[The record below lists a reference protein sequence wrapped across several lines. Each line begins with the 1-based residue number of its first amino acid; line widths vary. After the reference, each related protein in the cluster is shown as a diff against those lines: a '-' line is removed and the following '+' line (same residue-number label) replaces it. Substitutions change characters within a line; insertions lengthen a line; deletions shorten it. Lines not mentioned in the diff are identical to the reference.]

1 MSSNTWTPE
10 GLSSSKRAL
19 RGRCWRAVEAQH
31 YVSTLKLTDTQEEQS
46 RLEELIEAT
55 KPRIP
60 EECRHLPYLLSTPF
74 RYGAPY
80 PRGSRFRRAG
90 LTAGVFYGAELPQ
103 TAITEL
109 TFYRLLFFAESPN
122 TPWPANPGEYT
133 TFTTDFG
140 TKNGIDLTRSPFDA
154 HTAIWT
160 HPTNYSL
167 CQDLADAAREAG
179 VHVIRY
185 RSART
190 RDERFNL
197 ALLSCRAF
205 AKGEIVDR
213 QTWRI
218 HLSVAGARAI
228 CEMPRMHVAFDRSA
242 FSSDARIRGMRRDR

>member
-10 GLSSSKRAL
+10 GLSSETRVL

-46 RLEELIEAT
+46 RLEELIEDT

-90 LTAGVFYGAELPQ
+90 LTAGVFYAAELPG
-103 TAITEL
+103 TAIAEL
-109 TFYRLLFFAESPN
+109 TFYRLLFFVESPD

-133 TFTTDFG
+133 AFATDFA
-140 TKNGIDLTRSPFDA
+140 TKSGIDLTRPPFDA
-154 HTAIWT
+154 YRVVWT
-160 HPTNYSL
+160 HPTNYSP
-167 CQDLADAAREAG
+167 CQDLADAARGAG
-179 VHVIRY
+179 VDVIRY

-190 RDERFNL
+190 REETFNL

-218 HLSVAGARAI
+218 HLSAAGARAI
-228 CEMPRMHVAFDRSA
+228 CEMPRVHLAFDRST
-242 FSSDARIRGMRRDR
+242 FSADPRIVGMRWER

>member
-10 GLSSSKRAL
+10 ELSSEFRTLA
-19 RGRCWRAVEAQH
+19 GRCWRAVEAQH

-90 LTAGVFYGAELPQ
+90 LTAGVFYAAELPR
-103 TAITEL
+103 TAIAEL
-109 TFYRLLFFAESPN
+109 TFYRLLFFAESPD
-122 TPWPANPGEYT
+122 TPWPVNPGEYT
-133 TFTTDFG
+133 AFAADFA
-140 TKNGIDLTRSPFDA
+140 TKRGVDLTRSPFDA
-154 HTAIWT
+154 QRAVWT
-160 HPTNYSL
+160 HPTNYGPT
-167 CQDLADAAREAG
+167 QDMADAAREAG
-179 VHVIRY
+179 TLVIRY

-190 RDERFNL
+190 RDQSFNL

-205 AKGEIVDR
+205 TKGEIADR

-218 HLSVAGARAI
+218 HLSAAGARAI
-228 CEMPRMHVAFDRSA
+228 CEMPRIHIAFDRSA
-242 FSSDARIRGMRRDR
+242 FSSDPRVAGMRWDR

>member
-1 MSSNTWTPE
+1 MSSNTWTLE
-10 GLSSSKRAL
+10 ELSSDFRPLA
-19 RGRCWRAVEAQH
+19 GRCWRAVEAQH

-80 PRGSRFRRAG
+80 PRGSRFRRIG
-90 LTAGVFYGAELPQ
+90 LSPGVFYAAELPR
-103 TAITEL
+103 TAIAEL
-109 TFYRLLFFAESPN
+109 TFYRLLFFAESPG

-133 TFTTDFG
+133 TFAADFA
-140 TKNGIDLTRSPFDA
+140 TEHGIDLTRSPFDEQRA
-154 HTAIWT
+154 VWT
-160 HPTNYSL
+160 HPTNYGPT
-167 CQDLADAAREAG
+167 QDLADAAREAG
-179 VHVIRY
+179 ALVIRY

-190 RDERFNL
+190 PDQSSNL

-205 AKGEIVDR
+205 VKGEIVDR

-218 HLSVAGARAI
+218 HLSAAGARAI
-228 CEMPRMHVAFDRSA
+228 CEMPRMHIAFDRSA
-242 FSSDARIRGMRRDR
+242 FSSDPRIVGMRWDR

>member
-10 GLSSSKRAL
+10 GLSSEKRTL
-19 RGRCWRAVEAQH
+19 KGRCWRAVEAQH

-55 KPRIP
+55 KPRVP
-60 EECRHLPYLLSTPF
+60 QECRHLPYLLSTPF

-80 PRGSRFRRAG
+80 PTGSRFRRAG
-90 LTAGVFYGAELPQ
+90 LTAGVFYSAERPG
-103 TAITEL
+103 TAIAEL
-109 TFYRLLFFAESPN
+109 TFCRLLFFAESPD

-133 TFTTDFG
+133 TFATGFA
-140 TKNGIDLTRSPFDA
+140 TKSGIDLARGPFDE
-154 HTAIWT
+154 HRAIWT
-160 HPTNYSL
+160 HPTNYSA

-179 VHVIRY
+179 LHIIRY

-190 RDERFNL
+190 RDESFNL

-218 HLSVAGARAI
+218 DLSAAGARAI
-228 CEMPRMHVAFDRSA
+228 CEMPRTHLAFDRSA
-242 FSSDARIRGMRRDR
+242 FSADPRIVAMRWER

>member
-10 GLSSSKRAL
+10 GLSSNKRAL

-31 YVSTLKLTDTQEEQS
+31 YVSTLKLTDTLEEQS

-60 EECRHLPYLLSTPF
+60 EECGHLPYLLSTPF

-90 LTAGVFYGAELPQ
+90 LTPGVFYAAELPG
-103 TAITEL
+103 TAIAEL
-109 TFYRLLFFAESPN
+109 TFYRLLFFAESPD
-122 TPWPANPGEYT
+122 TPWPVNAGEYT
-133 TFTTDFG
+133 AFAADFA
-140 TKNGIDLTRSPFDA
+140 TQHGIDLTHIPFDTQRA
-154 HTAIWT
+154 VWT
-160 HPTNYSL
+160 HPTNYSP

-179 VHVIRY
+179 ALVIRY

-190 RDERFNL
+190 LDQILNL

-205 AKGEIVDR
+205 AKSEIVDR

-218 HLSVAGARAI
+218 HLSAAGARAI
-228 CEMPRMHVAFDRSA
+228 CEMPRMHIAFDRSA
-242 FSSDARIRGMRRDR
+242 FSSDPRIVGMHWDR